1 MKRTRR
7 GRPSIAQMRKNNVR
21 TVTKPTDTELRE
33 MLLNRLRDDA
43 AEFLIYAS
51 TDDGESEALR
61 IAAKEAIDRYQETL
75 QAVAMLG
82 RQDAMTME
90 VLADLW
96 DRWDNWQA
104 GREKEG
110 VS

>member
-1 MKRTRR
+1 MEQTPMKRTRR
-7 GRPSIAQMRKNNVR
+7 GRPKGNRNNVR
-21 TVTKPTDTELRE
+21 TVTKPTDVELRE

-104 GREKEG
+104 TREKE
-110 VS
+110 